1 MRLLL
6 LGGTK
11 FLGKHIAAAA
21 LAAGHEVTLFTRG
34 VTNPGLFPEA
44 EHVRGD
50 RDGDL
55 DALEGR
61 DWDVVVDTSGYVPR
75 IVRASAELLA
85 AAVERYVFIS
95 SVSVYADF
103 AEPRAED
110 SPLATLDGPATEEY
124 QGPAYG
130 ALKAL
135 CEEEVEH
142 ALPGRALL
150 VRPGL
155 IVGPDDPT
163 DRFTYWPQ
171 RARRGGEI
179 LAPTPPERPV
189 QFIDVRDL
197 AEWIVRMAETR
208 ATGPFNATGRPGAVT
223 FEALLAAC
231 NAEQVTWVDEAFLV
245 EQEVGEWMELPL
257 WIPPADRAWRDF
269 QLVNVSRALEA
280 GLAYRPL
287 RDTVRDVPEWTG
299 KAGLSP
305 ERESEL
311 LAAWHAR

>member
-11 FLGKHIAAAA
+11 FLGKHVAAAA
-21 LAAGHEVTLFTRG
+21 LTSGHEVTLFTRG
-34 VTNPGLFPEA
+34 ETNPGLFPEA
-44 EHVRGD
+44 EHLRGD

-55 DALEGR
+55 GALEGR
-61 DWDVVVDTSGYVPR
+61 EWDAVVDTSGYVPR
-75 IVRASAELLA
+75 VVAASAQLLA
-85 AAVERYVFIS
+85 GAVERYVFVS
-95 SVSVYADF
+95 SISVYADF
-103 AEPRAED
+103 AEPRTES
-110 SPLATLDGPATEEY
+110 SPLARLEEPTEEFR
-124 QGPAYG
+124 GPAYG

-135 CEEEVEH
+135 CEEEVER

-171 RARRGGEI
+171 RARRGGEV

-197 AEWIVRMAETR
+197 AEWIVRMVEAGS
-208 ATGPFNATGRPGAVT
+208 TGPFNATGRPGEVT
-223 FEALLAAC
+223 FGALLEAC
-231 NAEQVTWVDEAFLV
+231 GAEQVTWVDEAFLV

-257 WIPPADRAWRDF
+257 WIPAGDGEWRDF
-269 QLVNVSRALEA
+269 QLVDVSRALDA
-280 GLAYRPL
+280 GLTFRPL
-287 RDTVRDVPEWTG
+287 AETIRDVPEWTAT
-299 KAGLSP
+299 AGLTP
-305 ERESEL
+305 EREAEL